1 MKYYVK
7 ISCRLVFGKEMKIL
21 YKEFLPIAL
30 ILISAKLFGMG
41 ARKIKLPQVVG
52 MLVAGIF
59 LKICGLE
66 SGGFIGEIAEFG
78 VIMIMFTAGLE
89 TDIKEVKKTGAA
101 ALLVASMGVAVP
113 LAGGYILY
121 SVFHG
126 GFAPFGSTES
136 VSAVFTGLIITAT
149 SVSITVEAL
158 REMGKLQ
165 TKVGTIVLSA
175 AIIDDII
182 GIVLLSVVM
191 SLKNPDIRPGMVI
204 IRTCLFFVFTAV
216 VGFVAHYIFKQLD
229 TYYPHKRR
237 VPIFGLVL
245 CLLLSY
251 IAEAV
256 FGIADITGAFM
267 AGVILCTLHSAEYIV
282 EKIDVSAYMFFA
294 PIFFV
299 NIGLKTDFSGFSG
312 KIAVFAVC
320 YVAVALLTKI
330 IGCGCGARL
339 CGYSVKDALKIGVG
353 MMARGEVCLIV
364 AGKGL
369 AAGLLDSAYFPAV
382 ILIVIAASVTTPII
396 LKLLY
401 NE

>member
-1 MKYYVK
+1 M
-7 ISCRLVFGKEMKIL
+7 

-41 ARKIKLPQVVG
+41 ARKLKLPQVVG
-52 MLVAGIF
+52 MLAAGIF
-59 LKICGLE
+59 LRICGLE
-66 SGGFIGEIAEFG
+66 TSSFIGEIAEFG

-89 TDIKEVKKTGAA
+89 TDIKEVKKTGLAA
-101 ALLVASMGVAVP
+101 AVVASMGVIVP
-113 LAGGYILY
+113 LIGGYVLY
-121 SVFHG
+121 SAMHG
-126 GFAPFGSTES
+126 GFALPGSKEF

-182 GIVLLSVVM
+182 GIVLLSIVM
-191 SLKNPDIRPGMVI
+191 SLKNPEVRPLVVVL
-204 IRTCLFFVFTAV
+204 RTAMFFVFAII
-216 VGFVAHYIFKQLD
+216 VGFAAHYGFKWLSLK
-229 TYYPHKRR
+229 YPHNRR

-245 CLLLSY
+245 CLMLSY

-256 FGIADITGAFM
+256 FGIADITGAFV
-267 AGVILCTLHSAEYIV
+267 AGVILCTLRSAEYIV
-282 EKIDVSAYMFFA
+282 EKIDISSYMFFA

-312 KIAVFAVC
+312 KIALFAVC
-320 YVAVALLTKI
+320 YAAVALITKI
-330 IGCGCGARL
+330 IGCGFGARM
-339 CGYSVKDALKIGVG
+339 CGYKIKDALKIGVG

-364 AGKGL
+364 AQKGL
-369 AAGLLDSAYFPAV
+369 AADLLDASYFPAV
-382 ILIVIAASVTTPII
+382 ILIVIVASVSTPII

-401 NE
+401 TEKNLEKIKDVT